1 MKVINVL
8 DEAERLNL
16 QKEATWDSFK
26 QALKEKGSLPFFDY
40 NNDEIIV
47 TDSKEV
53 KSLLDELHTSSVS
66 LPEIAVRYSVTT
78 PQMRLVINQLIRQ
91 EKLDGTVTASY
102 EYLSKSVVRDRLVA
116 LISEMK
122 MIEVNGQAFKLG
134 LPVDVVNRQL
144 FEFENGIVSAS
155 KPYSRIGIQDLSAE
169 VGLPRD
175 ALFVVLK
182 RLVSEGRIRGSID
195 MVNDLFVKDEAP
207 VMAKQ
212 KVPFRAPE
220 VAVSLPSGLWY
231 LAPLFLGLI
240 GGVIGYV
247 SLVERDRDM
256 AKSLF
261 YIGLAVTLL
270 SSFFYYLWF
279 LSLTR
284 IY

>member
-1 MKVINVL
+1 VKVINVL
-8 DEAERLNL
+8 DEAERVNL

-26 QALKEKGSLPFFDY
+26 QALKEKGALPFFDY
-40 NNDEIIV
+40 DNDEIIV
-47 TDSKEV
+47 TDSSEV
-53 KSLLDELHTSSVS
+53 KSLLDELNTGSVS
-66 LPEIAVRYSVTT
+66 IPEIAVRYSVTT
-78 PQMRLVINQLIRQ
+78 DQMRLVINQLIRQ
-91 EKLDGTVTASY
+91 EKLDGSVTTSN

-122 MIEVNGQAFKLG
+122 MIEVKRQACTLG

-144 FEFENGIVSAS
+144 LEFENCIISTS
-155 KPYSRIGIQDLSAE
+155 KPYSRISVQDLSAE
-169 VGLPRD
+169 VGLPRN

-182 RLVSEGRIRGSID
+182 RLVSEGRVKGSID
-195 MVNDLFVKDEAP
+195 MVSDLFVKDQAP
-207 VMAKQ
+207 VITKQ

-279 LSLTR
+279 LSITR